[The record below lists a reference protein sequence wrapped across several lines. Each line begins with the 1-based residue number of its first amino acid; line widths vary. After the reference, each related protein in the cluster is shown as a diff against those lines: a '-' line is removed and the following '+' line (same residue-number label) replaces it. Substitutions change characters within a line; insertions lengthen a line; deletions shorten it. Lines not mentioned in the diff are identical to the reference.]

1 MGQHPEKKREKFA
14 KNHRPRFLA
23 EVSQRIREGESSG
36 FAIHEFL
43 DEYYAALLADRP
55 SFLAQCPDSV
65 ALPDPWNTQVIDAYL
80 SAVAEALSYY
90 DKFPA
95 PRWVFADRFFLR
107 DPWFA
112 SSIEGMK
119 PLLLMES
126 PVFFRRRN
134 LFVSRNA
141 LSRA

>member
-1 MGQHPEKKREKFA
+1 M
-14 KNHRPRFLA
+14 
-23 EVSQRIREGESSG
+23 GESSG
-36 FAIHEFL
+36 VAIKEFL
-43 DEYYAALLADRP
+43 DEYYAASLADRP
-55 SFLAQCPDSV
+55 AFVEEEPVSV
-65 ALPDPWNTQVIDAYL
+65 NLQDARKTIVTDAYL

-90 DKFPA
+90 DGNEA
-95 PRWVFADRFFLR
+95 PRWVFEDRFFLD

>member
-1 MGQHPEKKREKFA
+1 MKTVGSASE
-14 KNHRPRFLA
+14 NLRPKSLA
-23 EVSQRIREGESSG
+23 EVAQRIRQGVPSG
-36 FAIHEFL
+36 FAIREFL
-43 DEYYAALLADRP
+43 DEYHAAALAERP
-55 SFLAQCPDSV
+55 GFVEQRPDSV
-65 ALPDPWNTQVIDAYL
+65 DLPDAWNTQVTDAYL

-90 DKFPA
+90 DGRPA
-95 PRWVFADRFFLR
+95 PRWVFDSRFFLR

-141 LSRA
+141 LSRT